1 MATQPDATPLDA
13 VAAHAAS
20 DAGGLDVAFL
30 GNFLDV
36 VTDAVLGGIGV
47 HRALLV
53 SGLCRPTSLASRR
66 IDCARGASCRRR
78 AGLPL

>member
-13 VAAHAAS
+13 VAAQAAS

-36 VTDAVLGGIGV
+36 VTDAVDAGV
-47 HRALLV
+47 PLTRKQLRE
-53 SGLCRPTSLASRR
+53 CRVHGDEAAR
-66 IDCARGASCRRR
+66 ISSPAAAIDAA
-78 AGLPL
+78 